1 MRTENREL
9 TRKRSK
15 ILDFAWSEEQQ
26 DFRKEV
32 IRFAKGEFPD
42 DMIERDHNEEFSRE
56 GWDKCAKFGIHG
68 LPIPAEYGGGGAD
81 TLTTVCGLEA
91 LGYGCRDNGLIFSI
105 NAHMWSSEIPICS
118 FGTDEQKK
126 KYLPKLTSGEWIG
139 VHAMTEPMTG
149 SDAFALKTK
158 AERKGDKVILNGS
171 KTFITNATYADM
183 VIVFATLDPSKGPNG
198 ITAFIVEKGTPGF
211 TISRKL
217 HKMGLRTSP
226 MAELS
231 FVDCEVP
238 AENQLGKDG
247 AGPAIFTASME
258 WERICILASHLGV
271 MQRLLETSVCYAK
284 ERRQFGENIGKFP
297 AISSKIAD
305 MEVRL
310 ETGRLVLYKAA
321 WLKSQGKHPLREA
334 SIAKV
339 YVADACLQSC
349 LDAIQI
355 HGGYGYMTEYQIERE
370 LRDAVSAKIYSG
382 TSEIQKMIIS
392 GLHGL

>member
-1 MRTENREL
+1 
-9 TRKRSK
+9 
-15 ILDFAWSEEQQ
+15 LDFAWSDEQL

-32 IRFAKGEFPD
+32 IRFAKSEFAD

-56 GWDKCAKFGIHG
+56 AWDKCAKFGIHG
-68 LPIPAEYGGGGAD
+68 LPIPAEFGGGGAD

-105 NAHMWSSEIPICS
+105 NAHMWSSEIPIWS
-118 FGTDEQKK
+118 FGTEEQKK

-149 SDAFALKTK
+149 SDAYALKTK

-297 AISSKIAD
+297 AISTKIAD

-370 LRDAVSAKIYSG
+370 LRDAISAKIYSG

>member
-1 MRTENREL
+1 M
-9 TRKRSK
+9 
-15 ILDFAWSEEQQ
+15 DFAWSDEQL
-26 DFRKEV
+26 DFRREV
-32 IRFAKGEFPD
+32 IRFAKTELNY
-42 DMIERDHNEEFSRE
+42 DMIENDHEEKFSRE

-68 LPIPAEYGGGGAD
+68 LPLPAEYGGGGAD

-105 NAHMWSSEIPICS
+105 GAHMWSSEIPLWS
-118 FGTDEQKK
+118 FGTEEQKK
-126 KYLPKLTSGEWIG
+126 KYLPKLVSGEWVG
-139 VHAMTEPMTG
+139 VHAMTEPGSG
-149 SDAFALKTK
+149 SDAYSLKTR
-158 AERKGDKVILNGS
+158 AERKGDRVILNGS
-171 KTFITNATYADM
+171 KTFITNASYADM
-183 VIVFATLDPSKGPNG
+183 VIVFATLDPSKGPAG
-198 ITAFIVEKGTPGF
+198 ISAFIVEKETPGF

-247 AGPAIFTASME
+247 AAAAIFTASME

-271 MQRLLETSVCYAK
+271 MQRLLETSVKYAK

-305 MEVRL
+305 MEMRL

-321 WLKSQGKHPLREA
+321 WMKSQGKHPLREA
-334 SIAKV
+334 SIAKL
-339 YVADACLQSC
+339 YVADACIQSC
-349 LDAIQI
+349 MDAIQI

-370 LRDAVSAKIYSG
+370 LRDAIAGKIYSG
-382 TSEIQKMIIS
+382 TSEIQRMIIS